1 MKRLASAND
10 SFLNVISEHSS
21 MKDEILGLKQLLYSQ
36 KDFAVINSK
45 ISNLEDLL
53 QLYSTMQQE
62 SSDTI
67 EVELNSQSTPP
78 SIRFNSTDRRYKT
91 IEIYNTTSM
100 YSSTG
105 VIPIEVNVPRYKD
118 FMIHIIN
125 NDEVSLTLPNND
137 NLKLLIT
144 SDLEFRQSVDILIT
158 GGDLATENKKL
169 DVFISTVNPIGIA
182 TASAVDLT
190 EIETLIISDI
200 DLPVFY
206 NKVTSQPNSAK
217 TWKNF
222 KFDIDFD
229 SNITL
234 TSTNLLEMK
243 LNSNPYLTYNSIK
256 QGDTLNIH
264 NLFVGTSSVFDFSG
278 QYTVNSVSATSSLI
292 RLDITSNNEF
302 VDYGSGLLPLSL
314 HTSSTSLLSNLP
326 FLDINKGKMIR
337 ITRISELD
345 QIPVSEKYLIDVN
358 DVQY

>member
-1 MKRLASAND
+1 
-10 SFLNVISEHSS
+10 
-21 MKDEILGLKQLLYSQ
+21 
-36 KDFAVINSK
+36 
-45 ISNLEDLL
+45 
-53 QLYSTMQQE
+53 
-62 SSDTI
+62 
-67 EVELNSQSTPP
+67 
-78 SIRFNSTDRRYKT
+78 
-91 IEIYNTTSM
+91 M

-278 QYTVNSVSATSSLI
+278 QYKVDSLGGSTSSYIYLNA
-292 RLDITSNNEF
+292 DSNPDL
-302 VDYGSGLLPLSL
+302 VAYGSSSSLPFYF
-314 HTSSTSLLSNLP
+314 HGTSSTLLSNTPYFSL
-326 FLDINKGKMIR
+326 NKGKKIS
-337 ITRISELD
+337 ITRISTSNTSLT
-345 QIPVSEKYLIDVN
+345 EKYHIDIE
-358 DVQY
+358 DIK